1 MHQEGYN
8 QSVGFQGIPLQHREK
23 RGRYAGAEILTR
35 FVRYLFFVVGL
46 CTCSITFSGEPTMTN
61 PLLSKARPWCIGRFV
76 FDRPMASE
84 IIDQKYEFQ
93 GETLETQYNVSSAA
107 FQEKV
112 SALKNKL
119 STKKRIDPGR
129 RNEETNRVWLEKAF
143 SPTKDSTVF
152 VFQDAVSANGLP
164 FDTEGYIHEDKT
176 LFHTT
181 GRIGSA
187 ALRDVEHIY
196 NGIYH
201 RIKARDNWSVPTES
215 GFCFDGGIAT
225 GSSTSTEEVSQ
236 SFALMPGRP
245 ALLVIQMRDS
255 VDVDQKEPLSTTL
268 RSLRSQMNR
277 ISTGS
282 YRILRQ
288 GKRTVA
294 GMDAEEVLFALNE
307 GEITSYRF
315 YLLAPGD
322 PSTLAK
328 PHTAIQLILGAGSA
342 DLTPEEATSPV
353 DEAGALQT
361 WDTLLN
367 SLRLRP
373 GAV

>member
-1 MHQEGYN
+1 
-8 QSVGFQGIPLQHREK
+8 
-23 RGRYAGAEILTR
+23 
-35 FVRYLFFVVGL
+35 
-46 CTCSITFSGEPTMTN
+46 MTN
-61 PLLSKARPWCIGRFV
+61 PLLTKPRPWCIGRFV
-76 FDRPMASE
+76 FERPTASE
-84 IIDQKYEFQ
+84 ITNQRYAYW
-93 GETLETQYNVSSAA
+93 GEKLETQHNVSSATYQA
-107 FQEKV
+107 KV
-112 SALKNKL
+112 DGLERELK
-119 STKKRIDPGR
+119 TKKRTDPGSR
-129 RNEETNRVWLEKAF
+129 DNKTYNPWLEKVL
-143 SPTKDSTVF
+143 SPKTDSRVF
-152 VFQDAVSANGLP
+152 AYKKFYTEGVALP
-164 FDTEGYIHEDKT
+164 FQTEGYIYENKT
-176 LFHTT
+176 LFHMT
-181 GRIGSA
+181 GSFGSGG
-187 ALRDVEHIY
+187 LDKFEPVYTDLYR
-196 NGIYH
+196 

-225 GSSTSTEEVSQ
+225 GSSTYPEEVSQ

-245 ALLVIQMRDS
+245 ALLVIQMRDT
-255 VDVDQKEPLSTTL
+255 VDVDQKEPLTKTL
-268 RSLRSQMNR
+268 PALRAQMDR
-277 ISTGS
+277 VSSGS

-294 GMDAEEVLFALNE
+294 GMDAEEVLFALKE

-328 PHTAIQLILGAGSA
+328 PHTAIQLLLGASSP
-342 DLTPEEATSPV
+342 DLKPEEATSPV